1 MTFDEFACSLEN
13 NLIGLDNKIAEGYK
27 IFSFHIWNYSFSKSV
42 SFRFYLLNTAG
53 NGELLRYE
61 FNISTAN
68 NGEFETDDISNKL
81 LESLSKHGSD
91 FMFVSNS
98 YYHEFV
104 NVEYVKP
111 TITGKYKTN
120 IRITKPIKNITNFE
134 NSYLMNSFCV
144 SYSVGYI
151 RESLENNTG
160 IFSSKNDTLVKDKKI
175 LDTLKKK
182 CSEIIENYKNIDLGE
197 ITKASIYRNR
207 TSISIENIRLSDG
220 SGISLDMLPDSEI
233 ILKKIVSCLDNDDYI
248 LSRNTLLVNFKK
260 ILDDTVYES
269 NVSTDYSGSNK
280 HITYHHKKN
289 DIQVNEVWFTEEDFD
304 AMLSKQNLSDDL
316 EEKIINNKLLVML

>member
-1 MTFDEFACSLEN
+1 MTFDEFVSSLEN

-27 IFSFHIWNYSFSKSV
+27 IFSFHIWNYSFSRDV

-53 NGELLRYE
+53 TGDLLRHE
-61 FNISTAN
+61 FRILTTV
-68 NGEFETDDISNKL
+68 NGEFENNDISNKL
-81 LESLSKHGSD
+81 LELLSKHGSD
-91 FMFVSNS
+91 FLLVSDT
-98 YYHEFV
+98 YYYEFV
-104 NVEYVKP
+104 NIEYVKP

-120 IRITKPIKNITNFE
+120 IRITKPIKNITNFS
-134 NSYLMNSFCV
+134 NSYLMNSYCM
-144 SYSVGYI
+144 SYAVGYV
-151 RESLENNTG
+151 RENLENNTG
-160 IFSSKNDTLVKDKKI
+160 IFSPKNDTLVKDKKI

-220 SGISLDMLPDSEI
+220 SGSSLDMLPDSEI

-248 LSRNTLLVNFKK
+248 LSRKALLVNFKK
-260 ILDDTVYES
+260 ILDDDVYES
-269 NVSTDYSGSNK
+269 SVNANNK

-289 DIQVNEVWFTEEDFD
+289 DIQVNEVWFDEEDFD
-304 AMLSKQNLSDDL
+304 AMLAKPNLSDEL
-316 EEKIINNKLLVML
+316 EEKIINNKLLVMLN